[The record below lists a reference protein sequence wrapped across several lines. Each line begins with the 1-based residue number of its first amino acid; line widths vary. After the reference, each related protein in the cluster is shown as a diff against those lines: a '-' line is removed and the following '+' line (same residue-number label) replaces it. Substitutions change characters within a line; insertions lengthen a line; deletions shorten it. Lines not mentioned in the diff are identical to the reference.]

1 MKVRDQVYQQRNNGT
16 TDSSLGKF
24 SRLQQRE
31 GKQSSPP
38 QPGLGKAPAEFSLLR
53 AEEMAEEEL
62 LDVQKMLSLGQGKS
76 RRSAFGM
83 KELRDRAELRGDCR
97 SLERGGA
104 SLGVLQPWEQDGSV
118 QGALQPCPGGSG
130 SSSLCHPFPALPSPE
145 DEEPW

>member
-1 MKVRDQVYQQRNNGT
+1 MNLKVRDQVYQQRNSSSGNNGT
-16 TDSSLGKF
+16 TESSLGKF

-76 RRSAFGM
+76 RSLA
-83 KELRDRAELRGDCR
+83 GDLP
-97 SLERGGA
+97 LE
-104 SLGVLQPWEQDGSV
+104 
-118 QGALQPCPGGSG
+118 
-130 SSSLCHPFPALPSPE
+130 
-145 DEEPW
+145 

>member
-1 MKVRDQVYQQRNNGT
+1 
-16 TDSSLGKF
+16 
-24 SRLQQRE
+24 
-31 GKQSSPP
+31 
-38 QPGLGKAPAEFSLLR
+38 
-53 AEEMAEEEL
+53 MAEEEL

-97 SLERGGA
+97 SLETGGA
-104 SLGVLQPWEQDGSV
+104 SLGVPQPWELDGSV

-145 DEEPW
+145 DEDNGDNELSLAFSQGREAEPLSRVGTSFSSRALRLGGTTLQHLGQDQSFLLEFQG